1 MHIQYTYMLL
11 IITHIYIYVYTYVFI
26 MGVYNAKQ
34 IKLKAL
40 ELRLENITCT
50 ILKNQQIMTTVIITM
65 VV

>member
-1 MHIQYTYMLL
+1 
-11 IITHIYIYVYTYVFI
+11 

-65 VV
+65 VVWS